1 MNNFYRK
8 LFKKI
13 CKANN
18 KSSKT
23 VSAQY

>member
-13 CKANN
+13 C
-18 KSSKT
+18 
-23 VSAQY
+23 